1 MGDNDFSVEH
11 TRVRVRQMAGTL
23 ERVIKYDALAFQKA
37 WDFLASSD
45 DEDYIYIFFFFVE
58 LFSSEREQ
66 NMAFFGAAVFFAAVG
81 PCRVMSLEKKKFQLK
96 KRQRFRKNH
105 CRGHRT
111 RARARIN
118 ITPQTYGTEEVC

>member
-45 DEDYIYIFFFFVE
+45 DEDYIYIYIYF
-58 LFSSEREQ
+58 FSSNYFPRKGSKIWPSLGRL
-66 NMAFFGAAVFFAAVG
+66 FFLQPLAHAG
-81 PCRVMSLEKKKFQLK
+81 
-96 KRQRFRKNH
+96 
-105 CRGHRT
+105 
-111 RARARIN
+111 
-118 ITPQTYGTEEVC
+118 